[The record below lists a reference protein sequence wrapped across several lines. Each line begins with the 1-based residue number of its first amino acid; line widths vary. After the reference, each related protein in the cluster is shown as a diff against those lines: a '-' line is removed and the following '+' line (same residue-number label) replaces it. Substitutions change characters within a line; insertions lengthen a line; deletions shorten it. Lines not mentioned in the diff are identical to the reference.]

1 MKIYLILFLT
11 LLVSCVGPE
20 YMGPP
25 ESSEEAEINGVLIH
39 RYTPSKKR
47 VKINDNYYIIEDAW
61 TSYDLPERY
70 SKNVNKKAYEFFI
83 VIKDDKTGKLSTD
96 YSFTLPR
103 ENIIYNG
110 IKYGYSIGVGDSS
123 GMLAVDFISE
133 KKQVADDT
141 LSFTL
146 INSNDEKTLLFY
158 KEKSASR

>member
-1 MKIYLILFLT
+1 
-11 LLVSCVGPE
+11 
-20 YMGPP
+20 MGPP

-39 RYTPSKKR
+39 RYAPSEKR
-47 VKINDNYYIIEDAW
+47 VKIDDNYYIIEDAW
-61 TSYDLPERY
+61 TSYNLPERY

-83 VIKDDKTGKLSTD
+83 VIKDEKTGKLSTD
-96 YSFTLPR
+96 HSFTLPR
-103 ENIIYNG
+103 EHVIYNG

-123 GMLAVDFISE
+123 GMLTVDFISE

-141 LSFTL
+141 LSFNL